1 MKTTGPLTVAA
12 IVVMTGLVGVVWFE
26 LPKSQRKS
34 SETTLT
40 KHELPPAPTRSTA
53 AERSRAARMAR
64 VNETDETA
72 QSTKTPD
79 IVDLRVSTPDEDRAT
94 PSETSAA
101 QSTAENKLEP
111 TSDDGAAS
119 EAPIAAPNAAPT
131 TQERNEP
138 QNNAQHEAQQ
148 EPQTATLELELR
160 DADGRPVHAP
170 HVVARWR
177 DGDVLRETLGTA
189 VGDGRVEF
197 SQVLG
202 DGVVL
207 EARGAG
213 LAPTMF
219 GPLAQETFRG
229 NSLALTL
236 PRGSVLQGTTNARGA
251 ATVVAWPAGNQGL
264 AARFELELD
273 ANGAFTLDGVW
284 SGPLEV
290 LLLDSDGRKSDVQ
303 SLASADARP
312 HFETKPGVSV
322 RGVVLDPS
330 GAPRSGVKV
339 DALAAHA
346 GFGVATVCSTTTDSE
361 GRFTLTQAPAD
372 ALVQV
377 RAAGLAPCWSSAP
390 SEGELQVRLT
400 PRRALTVVLEGV
412 ADGGEWSLSAWGIE
426 DLAAHST
433 SNGRFELDALAP
445 GPYSFALRG
454 PDGAARHFNY
464 TLAPGG
470 DRELVLRLR

>member
-1 MKTTGPLTVAA
+1 MKTTGPLTIAA

-34 SETTLT
+34 SATTLT
-40 KHELPPAPTRSTA
+40 KHELPPEPPRPTA
-53 AERSRAARMAR
+53 AERSRAARAAR
-64 VNETDETA
+64 ANETA
-72 QSTKTPD
+72 QATQSVSTPE
-79 IVDLRVSTPDEDRAT
+79 IVDLRVSTSEDETPAT
-94 PSETSAA
+94 PTESNETR
-101 QSTAENKLEP
+101 N
-111 TSDDGAAS
+111 
-119 EAPIAAPNAAPT
+119 NANDETEQKPEEHADVEAPT
-131 TQERNEP
+131 TELREEP
-138 QNNAQHEAQQ
+138 QDA
-148 EPQTATLELELR
+148 PPTTTLALELR
-160 DADGRPVHAP
+160 DAEGRPVHAP
-170 HVVARWR
+170 QVVARWR
-177 DGDVLRETLGTA
+177 DGELLREAQGA
-189 VGDGRVEF
+189 PVGEGRVEF
-197 SQVLG
+197 SQELG

-229 NSLALTL
+229 SSLALTL
-236 PRGSVLQGTTNARGA
+236 PRGSVLKGTTNARGA
-251 ATVVAWPAGNQGL
+251 ASLVAWPAGNQGL

-273 ANGAFTLDGVW
+273 ADGAFTLDGVW

-290 LLLDSDGRKSDVQ
+290 LLLDSEGRTSEVQ
-303 SLASADARP
+303 SLASADART
-312 HFETKPGVSV
+312 HFETKPGVSM

-330 GAPRSGVKV
+330 GAALGGVKV

-346 GFGVATVCSTTTDSE
+346 GFGVAKLSSTTTDSE
-361 GRFTLTQAPAD
+361 GRFTFSQAPAD

-390 SEGELQVRLT
+390 SEGELRVRLT
-400 PRRALTVVLEGV
+400 PRRALTVVLEG
-412 ADGGEWSLSAWGIE
+412 ADEGGEWSLSAWGIE

-454 PDGAARHFNY
+454 PDGAARFFNY

>member
-1 MKTTGPLTVAA
+1 MKTTGPLTIAA

-26 LPKSQRKS
+26 LPKSQRKA
-34 SETTLT
+34 SETKMT
-40 KHELPPAPTRSTA
+40 KLELPPAPPRPTA
-53 AERSRAARMAR
+53 AERSRAARAAR
-64 VNETDETA
+64 ANGVAETA
-72 QSTKTPD
+72 QSAQAAD
-79 IVDLRVSTPDEDRAT
+79 IVDLRVSSSEESPASTSEGSDSPSAPENAPVLSNDEHAEVGDT
-94 PSETSAA
+94 TAA
-101 QSTAENKLEP
+101 PNL
-111 TSDDGAAS
+111 
-119 EAPIAAPNAAPT
+119 APNAAPT
-131 TQERNEP
+131 AEPREEP
-138 QNNAQHEAQQ
+138 QDT
-148 EPQTATLELELR
+148 PPTTTLALEVR
-160 DADGRPVHAP
+160 DAEGRPVHAP

-177 DGDVLRETLGTA
+177 DGDVLREALGA
-189 VGDGRVEF
+189 DVGDGRVEF
-197 SQVLG
+197 SQTLG

-219 GPLAQETFRG
+219 GPLAQETVRG

-236 PRGSVLQGTTNARGA
+236 PRGSVLQGTTNSRGPA
-251 ATVVAWPAGNQGL
+251 SLVAWPAGNQGL

-284 SGPLEV
+284 NGPLEV
-290 LLLDSDGRKSDVQ
+290 VLLDSEGRTSEVQ

-330 GAPRSGVKV
+330 GAPLSGVKV

-346 GFGVATVCSTTTDSE
+346 GFGVAAVCSTTSDSE
-361 GRFTLTQAPAD
+361 GRFTLAQAPAD

-377 RAAGLAPCWSSAP
+377 RAPGLAPCWSSAP

-412 ADGGEWSLSAWGIE
+412 ADSGEWSLSAWGIE

-433 SNGRFELDALAP
+433 TNGRFEFEGLAP

-454 PDGAARHFNY
+454 PDGAARHFHY

>member
-1 MKTTGPLTVAA
+1 MKTTGPLTIAA

-34 SETTLT
+34 SATTLT
-40 KHELPPAPTRSTA
+40 KHELPPEPPRPTA
-53 AERSRAARMAR
+53 AERSRAARAAR
-64 VNETDETA
+64 ANETA
-72 QSTKTPD
+72 QSTQSVSTPE
-79 IVDLRVSTPDEDRAT
+79 IVDLRVSTSEDEAPAT
-94 PSETSAA
+94 PTESHETR
-101 QSTAENKLEP
+101 N
-111 TSDDGAAS
+111 
-119 EAPIAAPNAAPT
+119 NANDETERKPEEHADVEAPT
-131 TQERNEP
+131 TELREEP
-138 QNNAQHEAQQ
+138 QDA
-148 EPQTATLELELR
+148 PPTTTLALELR
-160 DADGRPVHAP
+160 DAEGRPVHAP
-170 HVVARWR
+170 QVVARWR
-177 DGDVLRETLGTA
+177 DGEFLREAQGA
-189 VGDGRVEF
+189 PVGEGRVEF
-197 SQVLG
+197 SQELG

-229 NSLALTL
+229 SSLALTL
-236 PRGSVLQGTTNARGA
+236 PRGSVLKGTTNARGA
-251 ATVVAWPAGNQGL
+251 ASLVAWPAGNQGL

-273 ANGAFTLDGVW
+273 ADGAFTLDGVW

-290 LLLDSDGRKSDVQ
+290 LLLDSEGRTSEVQ
-303 SLASADARP
+303 SLASADART
-312 HFETKPGVSV
+312 HFETKPGVSM

-330 GAPRSGVKV
+330 GAALGGVKV

-346 GFGVATVCSTTTDSE
+346 GFGVAKLSSTTTDSE
-361 GRFTLTQAPAD
+361 GRFTFSQAPAD

-390 SEGELQVRLT
+390 SEGELRVRLT

-412 ADGGEWSLSAWGIE
+412 DEGGEWSLSAWGIE

-454 PDGAARHFNY
+454 PDGAARFFNY

>member
-1 MKTTGPLTVAA
+1 MKTTGPLTIAA

-40 KHELPPAPTRSTA
+40 KHELPPAPPRPTA
-53 AERSRAARMAR
+53 AERSRAARAAR
-64 VNETDETA
+64 ANETTQPT
-72 QSTKTPD
+72 QSVSTPD
-79 IVDLRVSTPDEDRAT
+79 VVDLRVSTSEDEAPAT
-94 PSETSAA
+94 PTESNDTHN
-101 QSTAENKLEP
+101 TANDEPELKLE
-111 TSDDGAAS
+111 
-119 EAPIAAPNAAPT
+119 APADVAAPT
-131 TQERNEP
+131 TDPREEP
-138 QNNAQHEAQQ
+138 QDT
-148 EPQTATLELELR
+148 PPATTLALELR
-160 DADGRPVHAP
+160 DAEGRPVHAP
-170 HVVARWR
+170 QVVARWR
-177 DGDVLRETLGTA
+177 DGELLREAQGTQ
-189 VGDGRVEF
+189 VGEGRVEF
-197 SQVLG
+197 SQELG

-207 EARGAG
+207 QARGAG

-219 GPLAQETFRG
+219 GPLAQETFSG

-236 PRGSVLQGTTNARGA
+236 PRGSVLKGTSNARGA

-290 LLLDSDGRKSDVQ
+290 LLLDSEGRASEVQ
-303 SLASADARP
+303 SLASADART
-312 HFETKPGVSV
+312 HYETKPGVSV
-322 RGVVLDPS
+322 QGVVLDPS
-330 GAPRSGVKV
+330 GAALSGVKV

-346 GFGVATVCSTTTDSE
+346 GFGVATLCSTTTDSE
-361 GRFTLTQAPAD
+361 GRFTFAQAPAD

-400 PRRALTVVLEGV
+400 PRRALTVVLEG
-412 ADGGEWSLSAWGIE
+412 AEEGGEWSLSAWGIE
-426 DLAAHST
+426 DLAAHSS